1 MTDEQRIAA
10 WGDELIKLHDGFRR
24 DLADLRSSRAGAADL
39 RTYCLTFCDALH
51 AHHEGEDNA
60 LFPHLGAEYP
70 ELAETLTRLRSEHRV
85 VARLMERIRQLLDHD
100 GTAIGEEL
108 DRLATELEAHL
119 DYEEKQLV
127 PILNKMLT
135 LPEEV

>member
-1 MTDEQRIAA
+1 MTDERRIVA

-24 DLADLRSSRAGAADL
+24 DLAELRSSRAGAVDL
-39 RTYCLTFCDALH
+39 RTHCLTFCDALH

-60 LFPHLGAEYP
+60 LFPHLGSEHP
-70 ELAETLTRLRSEHRV
+70 ELAETLARLRSEHQV

>member
-1 MTDEQRIAA
+1 MTEEQRIVA

-39 RTYCLTFCDALH
+39 RTHCLTFCDALH
-51 AHHEGEDNA
+51 AHHEGEDTA
-60 LFPHLGAEYP
+60 LFPHLGTEHP

-100 GTAIGEEL
+100 GAAIGEEL

-119 DYEEKQLV
+119 DYEEEQLV

>member
-1 MTDEQRIAA
+1 MTDERRIVA

-24 DLADLRSSRAGAADL
+24 DLAELRSSRAGAADL
-39 RTYCLTFCDALH
+39 RTHCLAFCDALH

-60 LFPHLGAEYP
+60 LFPHLDAGHP

-85 VARLMERIRQLLDHD
+85 VARLVERIRRLLDH
-100 GTAIGEEL
+100 GGPGIGAEL
-108 DRLATELEAHL
+108 DRLAAELEAHL
-119 DYEEKQLV
+119 DYEEEQLV
-127 PILNKMLT
+127 PILNEMVT

>member
-1 MTDEQRIAA
+1 MTDEQRIVA

-24 DLADLRSSRAGAADL
+24 DLADLRSSRAGAVDL

-60 LFPHLGAEYP
+60 LFPHLGTEYP

>member
-1 MTDEQRIAA
+1 MTDEQRIVA

-39 RTYCLTFCDALH
+39 RTHCLTFCDALH

-60 LFPHLGAEYP
+60 LFPHLGTEHP

-85 VARLMERIRQLLDHD
+85 VARLVERIRRLLDHG
-100 GTAIGEEL
+100 GTGIGEEL
-108 DRLATELEAHL
+108 DRLAIELEAHL
-119 DYEEKQLV
+119 DYEEAQLV

>member
-1 MTDEQRIAA
+1 MTDEQRIVA

-24 DLADLRSSRAGAADL
+24 DLADLRSPRAGAVDL
-39 RTYCLTFCDALH
+39 RTHCLTFCDALH

-60 LFPHLGAEYP
+60 LFPHLGAEHP

-119 DYEEKQLV
+119 DYEEEQLV

-135 LPEEV
+135 LPEDV